1 MTSVWSEDG
10 KHIPVTIL
18 ALEKPQVTAVKKQSI
33 HGYSALEIGSGWR
46 ANAAK
51 KLRRSVLG
59 NYAAKGVAPKRKL
72 GEFRVS
78 SDQGL
83 LPVGTFLKADW
94 FREGQFVDVQAKSL
108 GKGFAGVMKRWGFKG
123 LPASHG
129 VSLKHRSMGS
139 AGSSQDPGRVI
150 PGKKMAGRMGGQ
162 MRTVQNVKVIAVDPE
177 LDVILVKGQVP
188 GPDKGYVKIWDSIKK
203 KTPEH
208 ALEFV
213 KNSEQ
218 ELKIKV

>member
-1 MTSVWSEDG
+1 
-10 KHIPVTIL
+10 
-18 ALEKPQVTAVKKQSI
+18 
-33 HGYSALEIGSGWR
+33 
-46 ANAAK
+46 
-51 KLRRSVLG
+51 
-59 NYAAKGVAPKRKL
+59 
-72 GEFRVS
+72 
-78 SDQGL
+78 
-83 LPVGTFLKADW
+83 
-94 FREGQFVDVQAKSL
+94 
-108 GKGFAGVMKRWGFKG
+108 
-123 LPASHG
+123 
-129 VSLKHRSMGS
+129 MGS